1 MPSQAFNL
9 TPSLTKK
16 GRVRKNTF
24 QVLIPDATFLA
35 ETIQKIA
42 AHEILKEKSHGNSPT
57 NIIVDNRDSKPFNQ
71 AQFRVVALFA
81 DPKLIAIGASEV
93 IRQLNSVTKR
103 LSGRAQAS
111 FEIWTVSNT
120 KDPGKKIMNA
130 SAANHATLLALAE
143 SLPVGGR
150 LVVVGPL
157 VKYGRK
163 LYWSPKFARKAKGT
177 RARYSAGYDIDS
189 GKLSRVRT
197 GDRDT
202 NMRDLVIGRVR
213 GKYKSLSII
222 GRWVVGDMV
231 NGDNRWPG
239 IAIGLKSKGSLI

>member
-1 MPSQAFNL
+1 MPSQTFNL
-9 TPSLTKK
+9 TPSVTPK

-24 QVLIPDATFLA
+24 EVLIPNATFLS

-42 AHEILKEKSHGNSPT
+42 AHEILAEKAKGNPP
-57 NIIVDNRDSKPFNQ
+57 NNLIVDNRDSKPFNQ
-71 AQFRVVALFA
+71 AKFRVVALFS

-93 IRQLNSVTKR
+93 LRQLRSVTKR
-103 LSGRAQAS
+103 LTGRAQSS

-130 SAANHATLLALAE
+130 SAANHSTLLAIAE
-143 SLPVGGR
+143 SLPPGGR
-150 LVVVGPL
+150 IVVVGPL
-157 VKYGRK
+157 VEYGRK
-163 LYWSPKFARKAKGT
+163 LYWSPKFARKASGT
-177 RARYSAGYDIDS
+177 RARYSAGYDTGS
-189 GKLSRVRT
+189 GKLVKVRT

-213 GKYKSLSII
+213 SKYRSLSII
-222 GRWVVGDMV
+222 GRWVISDMV

-239 IAIGLKSKGSLI
+239 IAIGLKSKGKVR